1 MLFYLDVMESIQ
13 KCTET
18 IDDRQHL
25 IRCDPGVAV
34 VVQGYVVAMSGSSHV
49 DAFLD
54 GPQMCLVP
62 SAETV

>member
-25 IRCDPGVAV
+25 IRRDPGVTV
-34 VVQGYVVAMSGSSHV
+34 IVESDVIAMSGPTHV
-49 DAFLD
+49 DALLD
-54 GPQMCLVP
+54 SPQMCLVP